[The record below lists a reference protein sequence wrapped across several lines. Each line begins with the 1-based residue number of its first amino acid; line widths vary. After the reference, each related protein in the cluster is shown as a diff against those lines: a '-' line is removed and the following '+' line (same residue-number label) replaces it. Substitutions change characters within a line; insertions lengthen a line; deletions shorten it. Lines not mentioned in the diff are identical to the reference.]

1 MLKNMKIGRKLALGF
16 ALVLSLM
23 AVVSTAGYWGL
34 ETVAALARDILT
46 VRSQL
51 VEHSQRARADTL
63 GLRRFEKDYFLNIG
77 DREKEAEYL
86 GKWKDQKQRLLG
98 QLDTLE
104 KLVQTDADRDVLRRG
119 LAASEVV
126 AASAGRAAKEL
137 PAAARGLAER
147 HAERLRPLR
156 AKARA
161 ALELIRSR
169 RAEEI
174 DARDLYDE
182 PDAATEQAERD
193 DRDWQTQMDLLS
205 MRLSD

>member
-1 MLKNMKIGRKLALGF
+1 M
-16 ALVLSLM
+16 
-23 AVVSTAGYWGL
+23 WGKPWL
-34 ETVAALARDILT
+34 
-46 VRSQL
+46 SQL
-51 VEHSQRARADTL
+51 QTHDPAPIERALDDVTRTPA
-63 GLRRFEKDYFLNIG
+63 
-77 DREKEAEYL
+77 
-86 GKWKDQKQRLLG
+86 G
-98 QLDTLE
+98 QPL
-104 KLVQTDADRDVLRRG
+104 DRDVLRRG
-119 LAASEVV
+119 LAASQVV

-193 DRDWQTQMDLLS
+193 
-205 MRLSD
+205 